1 MSQFNNSKQYQ
12 VFVKDNSR
20 TNLYRIPVDSTIE
33 ELTEVISNRLNIPS
47 KFFFLIYAGK
57 VLRFGNTISFYNIT
71 EGSTIDFSIRHPTSP
86 PPAPTLKR
94 SLTDFKWKHGLE
106 AAEKNNSPALVQIN
120 YGNFVID
127 NCYYIALPN
136 GDKLQ
141 GSKNDLISKIN
152 NYGFTWDQIIGF
164 DY

>member
-1 MSQFNNSKQYQ
+1 MSQLKNSKEYQ

-20 TNLYRIPVDSTIE
+20 TNLYRISVDSTIE

-57 VLRFGNTISFYNIT
+57 VLKFGNTISFYNIT

-86 PPAPTLKR
+86 PPVPTLKR
-94 SLTDFKWKHGLE
+94 SLTDFKWNNGLHQ
-106 AAEKNNSPALVQIN
+106 AEKNNFPALVQIN
-120 YGNFVID
+120 YGNFGSD
-127 NCYYIALPN
+127 NYYYIILPN

-141 GSKNDLISKIN
+141 GSKNDLISKIK
-152 NYGFTWDQIIGF
+152 NYGFTWDQVIGF
-164 DY
+164 D